1 MAVTKVCKKSGCGRT
16 AIPGKDYCQKHI
28 ALQDSQEKRRVFTR
42 RSNSNQ
48 WHYLYESARWR
59 RESKEFLKRFYYND
73 ILKSMDILPY
83 VINVADVNSYVNSR
97 LVAMGR
103 KPSLPDSMIAATAIA
118 NNLTLVTRNVKDFQQ
133 IADIMPLKI
142 ENWFWEYLSYPA
154 IASGFV
160 LH

>member
-59 RESKEFLKRFYYND
+59 RESKEFLKKYPCCF
-73 ILKSMDILPY
+73 IC
-83 VINVADVNSYVNSR
+83 
-97 LVAMGR
+97 G
-103 KPSLPDSMIAATAIA
+103 KPSKITDHIIPHRGDV
-118 NNLTLVTRNVKDFQQ
+118 TLFWDQSNWQPMCWSCHSRKTFK
-133 IADIMPLKI
+133 
-142 ENWFWEYLSYPA
+142 ENQNFNRQK
-154 IASGFV
+154 GDRG
-160 LH
+160 